1 MTDCN
6 SIKTPAENQQPDE
19 TTNGPLDSSIP
30 YRSAVGCL
38 MYLACATRPDIA
50 YAVSKV
56 ARSMAKPTIFDWI
69 SIKRIFRYL
78 RGTANLGLHYTST
91 GGGLC
96 AYSDADF
103 AGDLNTRKSTNG
115 FVSLIGGTAKFCL
128 NTQEISLTYPT
139 EHSTGYPQ
147 DVLRTEKWSLFAIS
161 KDVLRKFHGILRAS
175 GELFSGCPED

>member
-69 SIKRIFRYL
+69 SVKRIFRYL

-103 AGDLNTRKSTNG
+103 ASCLDTRKSVSGVVLMLNNG
-115 FVSLIGGTAKFCL
+115 PVGWMSRKQSIVAT
-128 NTQEISLTYPT
+128 
-139 EHSTGYPQ
+139 STTDAEY
-147 DVLRTEKWSLFAIS
+147 VAIC
-161 KDVLRKFHGILRAS
+161 KHIYVCDHV
-175 GELFSGCPED
+175 